1 MTERNNTEHND
12 AVHPSSD
19 LDLDRIRAALS
30 GLYSTVDY
38 KEQTGS
44 TNTDLM
50 GANDVADGTVLLANE
65 QVSGKGRLGRKWVA
79 PAGKQLIF
87 SVLLLPDSLEHLGTL
102 PLAGGLAV
110 TDTVEGSVLKWP
122 NDVHIDGNKLCGILA
137 EAGPVGAAFK
147 SGGFKTGEFKGG
159 EFKSGKATGEFKS
172 GDAEINKAEIDKA
185 EINKAEVAPKTEVNK
200 AEVNKAEINKAEVA
214 PKTEAGAAP
223 SARVVLGM
231 GLNVTLTRED
241 LPIEKATS
249 LALEGRDTDRT
260 QLAIDLLT
268 NLRRRIA
275 QWQNQ
280 DPQLMRDYRA
290 VCSSIGQEVRL
301 EAPTGDV
308 EGIVEGVADDGRINV
323 GGEYYSAGDVTHL
336 RPQR

>member
-12 AVHPSSD
+12 AECNDAVHPSND

-65 QVSGKGRLGRKWVA
+65 QVSGKGRLGRSWVA
-79 PAGKQLIF
+79 PASKQLIF

-147 SGGFKTGEFKGG
+147 SGGFKAGEFKGV
-159 EFKSGKATGEFKS
+159 
-172 GDAEINKAEIDKA
+172 DAEI
-185 EINKAEVAPKTEVNK
+185 
-200 AEVNKAEINKAEVA
+200 NKAEINKAEVA

-336 RPQR
+336 RPQH